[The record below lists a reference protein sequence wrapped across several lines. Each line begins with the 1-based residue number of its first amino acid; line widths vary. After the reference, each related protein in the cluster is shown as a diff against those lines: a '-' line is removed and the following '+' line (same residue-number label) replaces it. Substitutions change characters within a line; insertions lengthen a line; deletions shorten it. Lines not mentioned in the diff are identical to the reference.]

1 KALSLLPPLLLLLL
15 LLVSVSLADA
25 GPLTASVRAALLE
38 ARQRR
43 QWRDVGILETMGG
56 GSASSSSASDDDEA
70 ETQRLFDLLFRA
82 ERLRRKSQP
91 AGLAHRLQAVTLTG

>member
-1 KALSLLPPLLLLLL
+1 
-15 LLVSVSLADA
+15 
-25 GPLTASVRAALLE
+25 
-38 ARQRR
+38 
-43 QWRDVGILETMGG
+43 WRDVGILETMGG

-91 AGLAHRLQAVTLTG
+91 ADWLIGYRRHLLRASSSIPIR